1 MNPKSRLLVV
11 DTNLLVSALFVGSA
25 VARGILER
33 MLHEAVLCFC
43 SETFAELEAR
53 STLSKFDCY
62 TRQEDRLKAVEALGK
77 IGLFTVITDPVSIC
91 RDPKDDIFLALA
103 GAIKADAIIS
113 GDQDLLV
120 LGNFEGIPIITPRE
134 WSTRMNGVLD

>member
-1 MNPKSRLLVV
+1 MNPESRLLVV

-25 VARGILER
+25 VGRGILER

-53 STLSKFDCY
+53 STLSKFDGY
-62 TRQEDRLKAVEALGK
+62 TRQEARLKAVEALGK
-77 IGLFTVITDPVSIC
+77 IGLFTVTTGPVSIC